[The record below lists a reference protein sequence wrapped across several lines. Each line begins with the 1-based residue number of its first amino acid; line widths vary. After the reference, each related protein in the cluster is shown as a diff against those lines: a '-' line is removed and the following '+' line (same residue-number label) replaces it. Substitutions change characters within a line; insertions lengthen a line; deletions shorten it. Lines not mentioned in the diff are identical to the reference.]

1 MSLGSSTFLLT
12 LTRLI
17 PGFRKIKGDEFL
29 EIQKWD
35 GNAEALLSILRLE
48 SAQSFG

>member
-12 LTRLI
+12 LARMVSWS
-17 PGFRKIKGDEFL
+17 RKIKGDEFL

-35 GNAEALLSILRLE
+35 RNAEALLSILRLE